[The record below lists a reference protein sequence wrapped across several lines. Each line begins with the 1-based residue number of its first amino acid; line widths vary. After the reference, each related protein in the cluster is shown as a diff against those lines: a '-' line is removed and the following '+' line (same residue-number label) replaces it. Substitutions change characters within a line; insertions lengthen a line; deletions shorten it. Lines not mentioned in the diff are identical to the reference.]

1 LKYFKAILWFL
12 LSLIISCSND
22 AITKY
27 LGRTLHAWEI
37 TFFRFAFG
45 GLTLLPIMI
54 YQGKRAFRTH
64 RWTLHFFRGLF
75 IFLAISFWGQ
85 GVKVSPITT
94 ATIMSFTVP
103 IFVLVFTPIFL
114 RERVAWPVWLA
125 TIGGFIGILLI
136 LQPTA
141 SSFNQGAIFFM
152 IAAMLFGML
161 DVLNNKYVT
170 QEPMLCMLFYSTVVA
185 MLLVAYPAIRVWH
198 TPSSRELMWL
208 FALGLG
214 NNLILYCLLRA
225 FTFASVSSLAPFR
238 YLELFISMAVG
249 YLIFNELPEQP
260 SYLGALIII
269 PATLFISYYQTRGGS
284 KN

>member
-1 LKYFKAILWFL
+1 MKYFKATLWFL
-12 LSLIISCSND
+12 LSLILSCSND

-27 LGRTLHAWEI
+27 LGRTLDAWEI

-45 GLTLLPIMI
+45 ALILLPMMLD
-54 YQGKRAFRTH
+54 QGKRAFITH

-75 IFLAISFWGQ
+75 IFLAISLWGQ
-85 GVKVSPITT
+85 GVKISPITT
-94 ATIMSFTVP
+94 ATMMSFTVP
-103 IFVLVFTPIFL
+103 IFVLLLTPIFL
-114 RERVAWPVWLA
+114 QERVTGPVWLA

-136 LQPTA
+136 LQPNA
-141 SSFNQGAIFFM
+141 SSFNQGAIFFI

-161 DVLNNKYVT
+161 DILNNKYVT

-185 MLLVAYPAIRVWH
+185 MVFVAYPAIRVWH

-214 NNLILYCLLRA
+214 SNLILYCLLRA

-249 YLIFNELPEQP
+249 YFVFNELPDKH

-269 PATLFISYYQTRGGS
+269 PAALFISYYQTRGNS
-284 KN
+284 KS

>member
-1 LKYFKAILWFL
+1 MKYFKAILWFL

-27 LGRTLHAWEI
+27 LGLTLDAWEI

-45 GLTLLPIMI
+45 GLTLLPMMI
-54 YQGKRAFRTH
+54 YHGKRAFITH

-75 IFLAISFWGQ
+75 IFLAISLWGQ
-85 GVKVSPITT
+85 GVKLAPITT

-114 RERVAWPVWLA
+114 QERVTWPVWLA

-185 MLLVAYPAIRVWH
+185 MVLVAYPAVRVWH

-214 NNLILYCLLRA
+214 SNLILYCLLRA

-269 PATLFISYYQTRGGS
+269 PATLFISYYKTRSGS